1 MVVESRR
8 SRFILHVRVV
18 VIFVAGI
25 CPNDYVMPQQNECV
39 CVCVE
44 FREVNLHLL
53 PRTSSGK

>member
-8 SRFILHVRVV
+8 SRIILHVRVV

-39 CVCVE
+39 CVCGVPGSKST
-44 FREVNLHLL
+44 F
-53 PRTSSGK
+53 TSRK